1 MKKSYR
7 LACILLSAALL
18 FPACASAGK
27 ETESTAGTP
36 DSPSAAVAVLSG
48 YGYTYQND
56 ITPYA
61 MSITSQSLLLANKT
75 VILGDDY
82 TPTDLVTINPS
93 LTLYGRAQSLSADAA
108 NAATALILEMRA
120 IGYTGISMTSS
131 YRSYK
136 RQEELFSIYK
146 QNEKKAH
153 PAWTDAQVEERVLS
167 YSARPGTSEHQTG
180 LCMDLFYTGMT
191 ELVNYG
197 YETETEG
204 DLGFAETGAYRWLT
218 ENAHRFGFILRYPQ
232 DKTGVTG
239 YSYES
244 WHYRF
249 VGVKAATEIHNAG
262 ITLEEYLANH

>member
-1 MKKSYR
+1 MKKSYH
-7 LACILLSAALL
+7 LACLFLSAALL
-18 FPACASAGK
+18 FPACTPQPDK
-27 ETESTAGTP
+27 DNVTAA
-36 DSPSAAVAVLSG
+36 SPSDAVAVLSS
-48 YGYTYQND
+48 YGYTYKND
-56 ITPYA
+56 ISPYA
-61 MSITSQSLLLANKT
+61 MSIASQSLLLANKT
-75 VILGDDY
+75 VILGADY
-82 TPTDLVTINPS
+82 IPTDLVIIDPS

-120 IGYTGISMTSS
+120 VGYTGVSMTSS

-136 RQEELFSIYK
+136 RQEELFAIYK
-146 QNEKKAH
+146 QNEKKSH
-153 PAWTDAQVEERVLS
+153 PTWTDAQVEAQVLT
-167 YSARPGTSEHQTG
+167 YSAKPGTSEHQTG

-232 DKTGVTG
+232 DKTNITG

-249 VGVKAATEIHNAG
+249 VGVKAAAEIHNAG
-262 ITLEEYLANH
+262 ITLEEYLAR